1 MQLLPHNQ
9 ITLEQLESY
18 TNRNENCCVVN
29 PCGSGKT
36 FIMAAF
42 IENHSDKSFVIITKQ
57 KNAAQYYQKK
67 AKAFRGKN
75 VLIITYNKMHSDFK
89 QGIVEK
95 YNADIYIID
104 EAHYVGAPLW
114 YETFMYFKNK
124 YRPLLIGFTATPQR
138 YADRGTNQTIV
149 TKVFENSVG
158 NFTATQLEKT
168 GVFSPVNIISALW
181 NCDKII
187 ATIETKIA
195 ELDASD
201 TTKMWYHKKLQE
213 TLSEW
218 KSKYSPDVI
227 FKKYIPQYLYKS
239 KCNRIL
245 VYCTDVATLNDNKQT
260 VTKLLRKTFPE
271 KKIVA
276 YTYTYKTSE
285 DELKSFLTEDNDADI
300 KVLYSINKVMETI
313 HIDDLKILIALRPST
328 SDRIIIQQFG
338 RINNIK
344 NKKDALILDMVMNM
358 TKLGNQESI
367 GEQRRSSQH
376 KKSQNNPYFS
386 TPIVTQSLSLFQAID
401 DALGTI
407 NCYTYSGITATLRD
421 LCFIFRKDYNEVK
434 EYCKTMYIEDAMEL
448 SKTKLPKN
456 KMQETYDFTLSN
468 EDMSLV
474 TKHMNLY
481 ENFIENKNI
490 TDEDMAHNI
499 YIEFC
504 RACHEYNTKNVNI
517 YSGTFVINR
526 LKNKYLKELRN
537 NIDEIRIRNNE
548 MPLKNINIVCQEKD
562 LAEILERTACN
573 RTLLQVIKRRLGPRS
588 QKIIMLR
595 YGLTDGHEHTFIE
608 IGKEFNVSASR
619 IRQIEKKALQL
630 LRNTKLAPELKWIK
644 DTLYS

>member
-1 MQLLPHNQ
+1 MRLLPHNQ

-138 YADRGTNQTIV
+138 YEDRGTNQTII

-187 ATIETKIA
+187 ATIENKIA
-195 ELDASD
+195 ELDTSD
-201 TTKMWYHKKLQE
+201 TTKMRYHKKLQGA
-213 TLSEW
+213 LSEW
-218 KSKYSPDVI
+218 QNKYSPDVI

-245 VYCTDVATLNDNKQT
+245 IYCADVATLNTNKQT

-358 TKLGNQESI
+358 TKLGNQENLSD
-367 GEQRRSSQH
+367 QRRSSQH

-401 DALGTI
+401 NALGVI
-407 NCYTYSGITATLRD
+407 NCYTYNGITATLR
-421 LCFIFRKDYNEVK
+421 
-434 EYCKTMYIEDAMEL
+434 
-448 SKTKLPKN
+448 
-456 KMQETYDFTLSN
+456 
-468 EDMSLV
+468 
-474 TKHMNLY
+474 
-481 ENFIENKNI
+481 
-490 TDEDMAHNI
+490 
-499 YIEFC
+499 
-504 RACHEYNTKNVNI
+504 
-517 YSGTFVINR
+517 
-526 LKNKYLKELRN
+526 
-537 NIDEIRIRNNE
+537 
-548 MPLKNINIVCQEKD
+548 
-562 LAEILERTACN
+562 AE
-573 RTLLQVIKRRLGPRS
+573 
-588 QKIIMLR
+588 KIIM
-595 YGLTDGHEHTFIE
+595 
-608 IGKEFNVSASR
+608 KS
-619 IRQIEKKALQL
+619 K
-630 LRNTKLAPELKWIK
+630 NTAKQCISKMQWNYPKQNCQKTKCRKHMTSHYQTKI
-644 DTLYS
+644 

>member
-1 MQLLPHNQ
+1 MQLLHHNQ

-75 VLIITYNKMHSDFK
+75 VLIITYNKMHNDFK

-124 YRPLLIGFTATPQR
+124 YHPLLIGFTATPQR
-138 YADRGTNQTIV
+138 YDDRSTNQTII

-158 NFTATQLEKT
+158 NFTAKQLEKK
-168 GVFSPVNIISALW
+168 GVFSPVNVISALW

-271 KKIVA
+271 KKIVS
-276 YTYTYKTSE
+276 YTYTYKTGE

-344 NKKDALILDMVMNM
+344 NKKEALILDMVMNM
-358 TKLGNQESI
+358 TKLGNQENLSD
-367 GEQRRSSQH
+367 QRRSSQH
-376 KKSQNNPYFS
+376 KKSQSNPYFS

-401 DALGTI
+401 DALGT
-407 NCYTYSGITATLRD
+407 
-421 LCFIFRKDYNEVK
+421 
-434 EYCKTMYIEDAMEL
+434 
-448 SKTKLPKN
+448 
-456 KMQETYDFTLSN
+456 
-468 EDMSLV
+468 
-474 TKHMNLY
+474 
-481 ENFIENKNI
+481 
-490 TDEDMAHNI
+490 
-499 YIEFC
+499 
-504 RACHEYNTKNVNI
+504 NTK
-517 YSGTFVINR
+517 R
-526 LKNKYLKELRN
+526 LMFH
-537 NIDEIRIRNNE
+537 I
-548 MPLKNINIVCQEKD
+548 Q
-562 LAEILERTACN
+562 
-573 RTLLQVIKRRLGPRS
+573 KRL
-588 QKIIMLR
+588 
-595 YGLTDGHEHTFIE
+595 
-608 IGKEFNVSASR
+608 
-619 IRQIEKKALQL
+619 
-630 LRNTKLAPELKWIK
+630 
-644 DTLYS
+644 